1 LIVLSGRWSTG
12 HAHID
17 KQTGYLVSGSMT
29 LTLGNEEA
37 ELRYGERWSIPA
49 RAEHGAQVPEDPV
62 SIAAFQSLRKEYLP

>member
-1 LIVLSGRWSTG
+1 
-12 HAHID
+12 
-17 KQTGYLVSGSMT
+17 MT

-62 SIAAFQSLRKEYLP
+62 SVAAFHPVRKECLP